1 MVAKGSNAAL
11 LWERKTRMRQVSRIS
26 LACAVAALAISPAQA
41 VDLPRVTAP
50 AAKAYATQTVLND
63 GADEA
68 EHRRGYR
75 RHRDDGIDAGDV
87 IAGAL
92 IIGGIFA
99 VASAVDSSNKRDDRY
114 DKDYQA
120 NSAFDRA
127 VDACV
132 DRVGRDERVGS
143 VDNVGRTR
151 TGYSVSGTLASGNAF
166 SCQVSGSGRVSN
178 VDYGY
183 GGVSYRSGGE
193 TYGDPAYSQSGYSDV
208 QYSDETYA
216 RARADTYS
224 QPDAYSD
231 QDSYSPPDSN
241 AQPPYPG
248 GPVPGEDYDDY
259 DDGSNDGYRDAEPY

>member
-1 MVAKGSNAAL
+1 
-11 LWERKTRMRQVSRIS
+11 MRQLSRIS

-41 VDLPRVTAP
+41 VELPRAAAP
-50 AAKAYATQTVLND
+50 VAKTYAVQTVLND

-68 EHRRGYR
+68 EHGRRYR

-114 DKDYQA
+114 DQDYQA
-120 NSAFDRA
+120 NADFDRA

-132 DRVGRDERVGS
+132 NRVGRDERVGS

-151 TGYSVSGTLASGNAF
+151 SGYSVSGTLASGNSF
-166 SCQVSGSGRVSN
+166 SCQVSASGRVSD

-183 GGVSYRSGGE
+183 GGVTYQSGGQ
-193 TYGDPAYSQSGYSDV
+193 TYGEPQYASSGYSDV

-224 QPDAYSD
+224 RPDAYS
-231 QDSYSPPDSN
+231 QSDSYATPDSN
-241 AQPPYPG
+241 AQPAYPG
-248 GPVPGEDYDDY
+248 GPVPGQQYEDYDEGS
-259 DDGSNDGYRDAEPY
+259 DDGYGTAEPY

>member
-1 MVAKGSNAAL
+1 MAK
-11 LWERKTRMRQVSRIS
+11 TY
-26 LACAVAALAISPAQA
+26 AV
-41 VDLPRVTAP
+41 
-50 AAKAYATQTVLND
+50 QTVLND

-68 EHRRGYR
+68 EHGRRYR

-114 DKDYQA
+114 DQDYQA
-120 NSAFDRA
+120 NADFDRA

-132 DRVGRDERVGS
+132 NRVGRDERVGS
-143 VDNVGRTR
+143 VDKVGRTR
-151 TGYSVSGTLASGNAF
+151 SGYSVSGTLASGNSF
-166 SCQVSGSGRVSN
+166 SCQVSASGRVSD

-183 GGVSYRSGGE
+183 GGVTYQSGGQ
-193 TYGDPAYSQSGYSDV
+193 TYGEPQYASSGYSDV

-224 QPDAYSD
+224 RPDAYS
-231 QDSYSPPDSN
+231 QPDSYATPDSN
-241 AQPPYPG
+241 AQPAYPG
-248 GPVPGEDYDDY
+248 GPVPGQQYEDYDEGL
-259 DDGSNDGYRDAEPY
+259 DDGYGMAEPY

>member
-1 MVAKGSNAAL
+1 
-11 LWERKTRMRQVSRIS
+11 MRQLSRIS

-41 VDLPRVTAP
+41 VELPRAAAP
-50 AAKAYATQTVLND
+50 VAKTYSVQTVLND
-63 GADEA
+63 EA
-68 EHRRGYR
+68 EHGRRYR

-114 DKDYQA
+114 DQDYQA
-120 NSAFDRA
+120 NADFDRA

-132 DRVGRDERVGS
+132 NRVGRDERVGS

-151 TGYSVSGTLASGNAF
+151 SGYSVSGTLASGNSF
-166 SCQVSGSGRVSN
+166 SCQVSASGRVSD

-183 GGVSYRSGGE
+183 GGVTYQSGGQ
-193 TYGDPAYSQSGYSDV
+193 TYGDSDV

-224 QPDAYSD
+224 RPDAYSHS
-231 QDSYSPPDSN
+231 DSYATPDSN
-241 AQPPYPG
+241 AQPAYPG
-248 GPVPGEDYDDY
+248 GPVPGQQYEDYDEGS
-259 DDGSNDGYRDAEPY
+259 DDGYGMAEPY

>member
-1 MVAKGSNAAL
+1 
-11 LWERKTRMRQVSRIS
+11 MRQVSSIS

-114 DKDYQA
+114 DRDNRYERDDYQTNA
-120 NSAFDRA
+120 DFDRA

-151 TGYSVSGTLASGNAF
+151 TGYLVSGTLASGNAF

-183 GGVSYRSGGE
+183 GGVSYQSGGE
-193 TYGDPAYSQSGYSDV
+193 TYGDPAYSQSGYPDV

-231 QDSYSPPDSN
+231 QNSYSTPDSN
-241 AQPPYPG
+241 AQPAYPG
-248 GPVPGEDYDDY
+248 GPVPGQDYGDY
-259 DDGSNDGYRDAEPY
+259 DDGSDDGYGYAEPY